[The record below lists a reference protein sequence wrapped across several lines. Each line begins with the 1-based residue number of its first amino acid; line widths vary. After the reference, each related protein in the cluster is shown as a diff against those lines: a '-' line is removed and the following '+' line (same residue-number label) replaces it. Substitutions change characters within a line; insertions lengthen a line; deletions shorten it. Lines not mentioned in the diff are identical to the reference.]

1 MDSESIP
8 HREDIAIIGM
18 DVRVPG
24 AKSIE
29 EFWGNLRNGVESIHS
44 FSPEELSAAGVTSE
58 ILKNPNFV
66 NSGAQAEGLDCFD
79 ASFFGISPREAQIMD
94 PQHRVFLEAAW
105 AVLERAGYD
114 PEEFDGLI
122 GVFGGVAPNTYRYK
136 VLDKN
141 PALLEGVGEYLSM
154 LCSERE
160 YAITRT
166 AFKLNL
172 CGPSLCVNTACSTSG
187 VALHLACQSLLSG
200 ENDMCLVGG
209 ARVRAPLSAGYVY
222 QEDGIPSPDG
232 HCRAFDAEARGT
244 AIGNG
249 IGMVLIK
256 RLSDA
261 LRDGDWIH
269 AIVRGTAVSNDGAAK
284 VGFTAPGVR
293 GQSAAIAEAI
303 AMAGISAETIQ
314 YLEAHGTGTAL
325 GDPIEIAAATKA
337 FREST
342 DQQAFCAIGSVKTNI
357 GHLDAGAGIAG
368 VIKTALALEN
378 RLIPPSLN
386 FKKPNPQIDFEN
398 SPFYVNDKLS
408 EWPRNGYPRRA
419 GVSSFGLGGTNAHII
434 LEEAPQLKSSSSGRP
449 WHLLV
454 LSAKTDTALDQAT
467 KNLATHL
474 KMTPE
479 LSLADVA
486 YTLTVGRRAFNHR
499 KMLVCRNSE
508 DASSLI
514 EIGDPQK
521 VISNVPD
528 ADERNVVFMFSG
540 QGSQY
545 INMGLELYEVEST
558 FREQVDVCAEILKPH
573 LNLDIRQVLFPADTK
588 LDEASELL
596 NQTHMTQ
603 PALFVIE
610 YALTKLWSAWGVQP
624 QAMIGHSIGEYVA
637 ACLAGVFSL
646 ESALALVAARG
657 HLMQQLPSG
666 AMLAVPLPEE
676 EVQSHLGQRLSLAAV
691 NSPMSCVVSGPIGD
705 VDVLQHQLLESGIE
719 CRRLHTS
726 HAFHSMMMDPILET
740 FAGRVKEIDLQPP
753 HIPYISNVSG
763 TWISEVEA
771 TDPSYWV
778 NHIRQTVR
786 FSDGLQVLLQDSEQI
801 LLEIGPGQTL
811 STFARRHPKKV
822 KSQDV
827 VSSLR
832 HPKEQTPE
840 FAFLLNS
847 LGRLWL
853 AGVKIDWSQ
862 FYALET
868 RLRVPLP
875 TYPFERKRYWVEAV
889 THAREPEI
897 DSTLLTEASLDESQ
911 ALTMDCQ
918 HMVSTPRLNRSERI
932 VSELKSLIEDLIGID
947 PTNIDIHAT
956 FLELGFDSLLLT
968 QANAAIKKTFEVK
981 ILFRQLFEEF
991 STINSL
997 AQHIDTQ
1004 LPPEAFPDETQEVQ
1018 LQLTNSIAPVSSIES
1033 LPGDSAFKSMPPVKR
1048 DLENAEMS
1056 IESSL
1061 ENVIIQQ
1068 IQTNT
1073 QLLEILRDRNRQQGN
1088 FTSSS
1093 TSIMPQP
1100 SGAIDTKD
1108 ISGIDV
1114 SIIRDRWELDFKAEL
1129 SALSE
1134 RESTVASELGIKGM
1148 DVYDGLEYDLNDLCS
1163 AYVCQYFQS
1172 CEINI
1177 SEGSQYKETEL
1188 QKSLKVLP
1196 KFEKFFHYMLSIL
1209 TEDKIIKLENG
1220 EIQFLKVQP
1229 ALKDPQSLK
1238 DLLMKNYPKFIGIFE
1253 MLDHCAK
1260 HFRDALSGEMPA
1272 IQVLFPDGTR
1282 DLIKR
1287 NLEDNTIEHQR
1298 LRIYKLLTKELI
1310 LKLSANSPV
1319 RILEV
1324 GAGSGSLTWEL
1335 AEALQGRDVTYYFT
1349 DIGRAFVNAAKKEA
1363 ARRGLGMMK
1372 FGVLDIAKDSEEQ
1385 GFKPESFDIILALN
1399 VVHATPN
1406 IESTLGNLKKL
1417 LMPRGFLC
1425 LIELVTAH
1433 RWTNLVWG
1441 TTEGWWYFNDG
1452 YREYT
1457 PLVGFDQWERACRNQ
1472 SFGFVD
1478 ALPFDAEKRSRT
1490 DSGLILAMRNAPS
1503 PMQKG
1508 GTSSEPERVDLVGE
1522 GISGLS
1528 PQKPVKDRTRSL
1540 STTQRQHLDALIK
1553 RFTARTKES
1562 KRLTQVHR
1570 ANLADPRT
1578 AAGFQL
1584 PWKELV
1590 YPIFAAKSYGSKLLD
1605 VDGNEWLDITMGFGV
1620 SLFGHSPPF
1629 IVDAIEKQLRD
1640 TMATGPQTA
1649 LSGQVADLV
1658 CEFTGMERVAFCNTG
1673 SEAVLAAIRMAR
1685 HMTGRERIAVFSG
1698 AYHGIF
1704 DEVLVKSISTKGRR
1718 LSIPVA
1724 SGIPRKAVEDVLVL
1738 DYGDFH
1744 SLDIIKDHADEL
1756 AAVLV
1761 EPIQS
1766 RHPEI
1771 QPREFLHALRDLTEG
1786 ISLPLIFDEM
1796 ITGFRLHF
1804 GGAQAHFGVKADIA
1818 AYGKVVGG
1826 GMPIGI
1832 VGGKAE
1838 YLDAL
1843 DGGMWN
1849 FGDDSV
1855 PEVGTTWF
1863 AGTFVRHPLSL
1874 AAAHAALSQLKK
1886 CGPKL
1891 LEDVNQKTSQFA
1903 SDLNHYFEQNQV
1915 PIRIVHFATLFLI
1928 RFIDN
1933 HQFSG
1938 LFWHYLRDNG
1948 VHCHEGRPNYLTVAH
1963 TEEDIAFLITS
1974 FKKAAGEMRA
1984 GGFLEET
1991 PVLESSEKKVLS
2003 TPESIATVEK
2013 TETFEPG
2020 FREIPLTDA
2029 QLEIWLATCLGDEA
2043 SCAFNVSTSLYLKG
2057 PLNVDL
2063 LRRAMNQVCNRHE
2076 ALRTTI
2082 IKNGEYQRIADNLQ
2096 IEVPF
2101 IDLSIH
2107 QADKRDAEIHTFKKN
2122 EVEEPFDLVK
2132 GPLFRARIIKM
2143 DQEKHLVIFT
2153 AHHIICDGWSL
2164 EIILQDLSACHSSLM
2179 DTASVGLQNT
2189 FQFSEFTQ
2197 WLRDEQ
2203 NKSSVT
2209 DTESFWLEQFSE
2221 NVPTLELP
2229 TDRPRPPVKTYS
2241 CRQQSMTIQSTQY
2254 RELDR
2259 LAKENG
2265 CTTFSLLLAAYY
2277 ILLQRLS
2284 GQEDIVVGLAAGG
2297 QSSIGNK
2304 KLIGH
2309 CVNLLPIR
2317 NHINPGQKVSDYLA
2331 LVRNLLCDAFEHQ
2344 HYSFGSLIKKLN
2356 LPRDLSRIPLI
2367 STIITYETSA
2377 KGIQFEGLDSTIK
2390 PNLRNFCN
2398 FDLEFY
2404 LKEVNNEII
2413 LRFDYNTDLFDDLT
2427 IRRWLAYYQ
2436 CVLKSIVANPNDQ
2449 IANLSVLEEHERN
2462 QIVVEW
2468 NNTKSDYPQTKCLH
2482 HLFEEQVEN
2491 TPNER
2496 AVVFEGKHLTY
2507 AQLNKQANQV
2517 AHYLQKH
2524 GVGPGVTVGLCVDRS
2539 CEMIV
2544 GLLGI
2549 LKAGGA
2555 YVPLDPSYPQERLAF
2570 ILGDAEIMVLVTQ
2583 ASLRDQLPDLT
2594 AHIVCLDIE
2603 WEVMA
2608 QESHANLPVAPTA
2621 DSLAYVIYTSGSTG
2635 KPKGVEI
2642 PHSALLNF
2650 LEAMRKELGLTAHDR
2665 MLAVTTIAFDIAGL
2679 EIFGPLIVGG
2689 QVHLVNREDAMDGR
2703 RLMEQ
2708 IQGSKATVMQATPA
2722 SWRMLVEAGWE
2733 GTPDLTV
2740 LCGGAELSRGLADLL
2755 LLRGRA
2761 LWNLYGPT
2769 ETTIWS
2775 AMHRVEAG
2783 QLPIPIGRPIV
2794 NTQLYVLND
2803 YQQVQPIGV
2812 AGELYIG
2819 GKGLARGYRG
2829 RPDLTKEK
2837 FIQNPFSAS
2846 QGARLY
2852 RTGDWVKR
2860 LPDGNIE
2867 FLGRVD
2873 HQVKLRGFR
2882 IELGEIEAVL
2892 GCHSAVQECVVVAP
2906 TDDAGEMTHL
2916 VVYVVPTS
2924 KSLEKPRHQE
2934 FRKFL
2939 GKTLPEYMIPSEF
2952 VWLDALPLTPNG
2964 KVDREKLPAKEQSLS
2979 EAAETYIAPRNSL
2992 ERQVAIIWQDVL
3004 GKHPI
3009 GVTDNFFDLGGESLL
3024 AVRLARALERA
3035 LQTKISISMI
3045 FQTQTI
3051 ERLVKILAKDQPQTP
3066 SRARATESCLAP
3078 IKTSGS
3084 NLPIFCMMFG
3094 DTFRPF
3100 MKDFPDQPL
3109 YGIFFTHARAG
3120 LPISDLTVEDLAA
3133 QYVKEIR
3140 EIQPNGPYYLAGYSF
3155 GGLVAYEMAR
3165 QLLDNREVV
3174 AFLALVDPTSPLL
3187 QDSSQ
3192 PQCQNRLQSISKAVV
3207 NEALTSDHRDEIN
3220 LSLRAK
3226 IPHSIL
3232 GRLQSWSWKKQ
3243 LKKIFFKVYFMF
3255 GYPLPPY
3262 FQKFYYNTIIDSLSS
3277 QYVPG
3282 PYAGRISL
3290 FQTDTRLLKY
3300 WSELCMKVDRVY
3312 DLPVGHLEI
3321 TDGCYAE
3328 TLYAQLMACLK
3339 EAQTQGERSRTL
3351 NSGVTR

>member
-1 MDSESIP
+1 MDNESIP
-8 HREDIAIIGM
+8 NREDIAIIGM

-24 AKSIE
+24 ARNIE
-29 EFWGNLRNGVESIHS
+29 EFWSNLQNGVESVCS
-44 FSPEELSAAGVTSE
+44 FSAEELAAAGVTSE
-58 ILKNPNFV
+58 TLKDPNFV
-66 NSGAQAEGLDCFD
+66 NSGAQAEDLDCFD
-79 ASFFGISPREAQIMD
+79 ALFFGISPREAQIMD

-114 PEEFDGLI
+114 PEQFKGLI
-122 GVFGGVAPNTYRYK
+122 GVFGGLAPNTYRYK

-141 PALLEGVGEYLSM
+141 PAILEGVGEYLSM
-154 LCSERE
+154 ICSERE

-244 AIGNG
+244 VIGNG
-249 IGMVLIK
+249 IGMILIK

-357 GHLDAGAGIAG
+357 GHLDAGAGVAG
-368 VIKTALALEN
+368 IIKTALALEN

-386 FKKPNPQIDFEN
+386 YKKPNPQIDFEN

-408 EWPRNGYPRRA
+408 EWPRNGHPRRA

-434 LEEAPQLKSSSSGRP
+434 LEEAPQLESSSSGRP

-454 LSAKTDTALDQAT
+454 LSAKTDTALHQAS
-467 KNLATHL
+467 KNLAMHL
-474 KMTPE
+474 KMNPE

-486 YTLTVGRRAFNHR
+486 YTLKLGRRAFNHR
-499 KMLVCRNSE
+499 RMLVCQKIE
-508 DASSLI
+508 DAVSMI
-514 EIGDPQK
+514 EIGDPQH
-521 VISNVPD
+521 VISSIQP
-528 ADERNVVFMFSG
+528 AKERNVVFMFSG

-545 INMGLELYEVEST
+545 IKMGSELYAVEST
-558 FREQVDVCAEILKPH
+558 FREQVDVCAEILKPS
-573 LNLDIRQVLFPADTK
+573 LNLDIRQVLFPQDTK

-610 YALTKLWSAWGVQP
+610 YALAKMWSAWGVQP

-646 ESALALVAARG
+646 ESALALVATRG
-657 HLMQQLPSG
+657 RLMQQLPPG

-676 EVQSHLGQRLSLAAV
+676 EVKSHLGERLSLAAV
-691 NSPMSCVVSGPIGD
+691 NSPMSCVVSGPISD
-705 VDVLQHQLLESGIE
+705 VDALQHQLLESGIE

-726 HAFHSMMMDPILET
+726 HAFHSAMMDPILET
-740 FAGRVKEIDLQPP
+740 FAERVKEIDLQPP

-763 TWISEVEA
+763 TWISAVEA
-771 TDPSYWV
+771 TDPSYWA
-778 NHIRQTVR
+778 NHIRQTVK

-801 LLEIGPGQTL
+801 VLEVGPGQTL
-811 STFARRHPKKV
+811 STFARRHPKNV

-875 TYPFERKRYWVEAV
+875 TYPFERKRYWVEAI
-889 THAREPEI
+889 THAREPVI
-897 DSTLLTEASLDESQ
+897 DSTLLTEASPDESQ
-911 ALTMDCQ
+911 TLTIDRQYMD
-918 HMVSTPRLNRSERI
+918 STPRLNRSERI
-932 VSELKSLIEDLIGID
+932 VSELKSLIEDLTGID
-947 PTNIDIHAT
+947 PTDIDIHAT

-997 AQHIDTQ
+997 AGYIDTQ
-1004 LPPEAFPDETQEVQ
+1004 LPPEAFPDKTQEVQ
-1018 LQLTNSIAPVSSIES
+1018 LQLRNPITPVSSIES
-1033 LPGDSAFKSMPPVKR
+1033 LPGNSAFKSMQPGKR
-1048 DLENAEMS
+1048 DLEDGEAG

-1061 ENVIIQQ
+1061 ENMIIQQ

-1073 QLLEILRDRNRQQGN
+1073 KLLEILRDRNRHQGH

-1114 SIIRDRWELDFKAEL
+1114 SMKRDRWELDFKAEL
-1129 SALSE
+1129 SALSG
-1134 RESTVASELGIKGM
+1134 RESTLARELGIQGM
-1148 DVYDGLEYDLNDLCS
+1148 DVYDGLEHALNDLCS

-1172 CEINI
+1172 CDIKI
-1177 SEGSQYKETEL
+1177 SDGCQYKVLEL
-1188 QKSLKVLP
+1188 QRILRVVP
-1196 KFEKFFHYMLSIL
+1196 KFEKFFHYMLKVL
-1209 TEDKIIKLENG
+1209 TEDKVIKCENDEILFLEV
-1220 EIQFLKVQP
+1220 KP

-1238 DLLMKNYPKFIGIFE
+1238 DSLMSTYPQFMGIFE
-1253 MLDHCAK
+1253 MLDHCAQ

-1310 LKLSANSPV
+1310 LKLAANSPV

-1335 AEALQGRDVTYYFT
+1335 AEALKDRDVTYYFT

-1363 ARRGLGMMK
+1363 DRRGLGMMK

-1417 LMPRGFLC
+1417 LMPRGFIC

-1452 YREYT
+1452 YREHT
-1457 PLVGFDQWERACRNQ
+1457 PLVGFDQWERACQNQ
-1472 SFGFVD
+1472 SFGFVH

-1490 DSGLILAMRNAPS
+1490 DSGLFLAMRNEPS
-1503 PMQKG
+1503 PTLKG
-1508 GTSSEPERVDLVGE
+1508 GPSAEPKRVDLVGE

-1528 PQKPVKDRTRSL
+1528 PQKLVKDRTRSL
-1540 STTQRQHLDALIK
+1540 STTQQQHLDALIK

-1562 KRLTQVHR
+1562 KRLTQAYR
-1570 ANLADPRT
+1570 TNLADPRT

-1620 SLFGHSPPF
+1620 SIFGHSPPF
-1629 IVDAIEKQLRD
+1629 IVEAIEKQLKE

-1685 HMTGRERIAVFSG
+1685 HVTGRERIAVFSG

-1704 DEVLVKSISTKGRR
+1704 DEVLVKSISSKGRK

-1744 SLDIIKDHADEL
+1744 SLDMIKDYANEL

-1766 RHPEI
+1766 RNPEI
-1771 QPREFLHALRDLTEG
+1771 QPREFLHALRDLTEKKN
-1786 ISLPLIFDEM
+1786 LPLIFDEM

-1891 LEDVNQKTSQFA
+1891 LEDVNQKTSKFA
-1903 SDLNHYFEQNQV
+1903 GDLNHYFEQSQL

-1938 LFWHYLRDNG
+1938 LFWHYLRDSG
-1948 VHCHEGRPNYLTVAH
+1948 IHCHEGRPNYLTVAH
-1963 TEEDIAFLITS
+1963 TEEDIAILIEA
-1974 FKKAAGEMRA
+1974 FKKAGEEMRA
-1984 GGFLEET
+1984 GGFLAES
-1991 PVLESSEKKVLS
+1991 PALGSSEKRVLS
-2003 TPESIATVEK
+2003 SPESRVTVEK
-2013 TETFEPG
+2013 MEAFESG

-2029 QLEIWLATCLGDEA
+2029 QLEIWLATCLGNEA
-2043 SCAFNVSTSLYLKG
+2043 SCAFNVSTSLCLKG

-2082 IKNGEYQRIADNLQ
+2082 VKNGDYQRIAETLQ
-2096 IEVPF
+2096 IEMPF

-2107 QADKRDAEIHTFKKN
+2107 QANKRDAEIHTFKKN

-2132 GPLFRARIIKM
+2132 GPLFRARIVKM
-2143 DQEKHLVIFT
+2143 GQEEHLVIFT
-2153 AHHIICDGWSL
+2153 VHHIICDGWSL
-2164 EIILQDLSACHSSLM
+2164 EIILQDLSACYSSLM
-2179 DTASVGLQNT
+2179 DTASVELQKT
-2189 FQFSEFTQ
+2189 LQFSEFTQ

-2203 NKSSVT
+2203 DKSSVT
-2209 DTESFWLEQFSE
+2209 DTESFWLEPFSE

-2229 TDRPRPPVKTYS
+2229 TDRPRPPIKTYS
-2241 CRQQSMTIQSTQY
+2241 CRQQSITIQSTQY

-2265 CTTFSLLLAAYY
+2265 CTIFSLLLAAYY

-2297 QSSIGNK
+2297 QSSLGNK
-2304 KLIGH
+2304 KLVGH

-2317 NHINPGQKVSDYLA
+2317 NHINPGQKVSDSFSI
-2331 LVRNLLCDAFEHQ
+2331 VRNLLCDAFEHQ
-2344 HYSFGSLIKKLN
+2344 HYSFSSLIKKLN
-2356 LPRDLSRIPLI
+2356 LSRDLSRIPLI

-2377 KGIQFEGLDSTIK
+2377 RGIHFEGLDSTIK

-2404 LKEVNNEII
+2404 LKEADDEII

-2427 IRRWLAYYQ
+2427 IRRWLDHYQ
-2436 CVLKSIVANPNDQ
+2436 CVLKSIVANPNEK
-2449 IANLSVLEEHERN
+2449 ISNLSILEEHEKT
-2462 QIVVEW
+2462 QILVEW
-2468 NNTKSDYPQTKCLH
+2468 NNTQSDYPQTKCMH
-2482 HLFEEQVEN
+2482 YIFEEQVEK
-2491 TPNER
+2491 TPNAS
-2496 AVVFEGKHLTY
+2496 AVIFEGKHLTY
-2507 AQLNKQANQV
+2507 TQLNKQANQV
-2517 AHYLQKH
+2517 AHYLQKR
-2524 GVGPGVTVGLCVDRS
+2524 GVQQETPVGICVERS
-2539 CEMIV
+2539 FQMIV
-2544 GLLGI
+2544 GLMGI

-2555 YVPLDPSYPQERLAF
+2555 YVPLDPTYPKERLS
-2570 ILGDAEIMVLVTQ
+2570 LMLHDAKVPLLLTQNRLQESIPLSNTEVL
-2583 ASLRDQLPDLT
+2583 
-2594 AHIVCLDIE
+2594 CLDSDWGVISG
-2603 WEVMA
+2603 
-2608 QESHANLPVAPTA
+2608 ESEENAGGHLQSNN
-2621 DSLAYVIYTSGSTG
+2621 LAYVIFTSGSSG
-2635 KPKGVEI
+2635 RPKGVAIEHRSVVQLI
-2642 PHSALLNF
+2642 SWSRETF
-2650 LEAMRKELGLTAHDR
+2650 SRKELSGVLCSTS
-2665 MLAVTTIAFDIAGL
+2665 ICFDL
-2679 EIFGPLIVGG
+2679 SVFEIFVTL
-2689 QVHLVNREDAMDGR
+2689 
-2703 RLMEQ
+2703 
-2708 IQGSKATVMQATPA
+2708 S
-2722 SWRMLVEAGWE
+2722 
-2733 GTPDLTV
+2733 
-2740 LCGGAELSRGLADLL
+2740 CGGKIILAENVLQLPEIPAANEVTLINTVPSAIKELLNLREVPKSVRTINLAGEPLKGSLVRTIYEKTSVEQVYD
-2755 LLRGRA
+2755 
-2761 LWNLYGPT
+2761 LYGPSEDT
-2769 ETTIWS
+2769 VYSTFSKRNIDSPETI
-2775 AMHRVEAG
+2775 G
-2783 QLPIPIGRPIV
+2783 KPIA
-2794 NTQLYVLND
+2794 NTQVYILDPHLHLV
-2803 YQQVQPIGV
+2803 PIGV
-2812 AGELYIG
+2812 PGELHIG
-2819 GKGLARGYRG
+2819 GDGLARGYLN
-2829 RPDLTKEK
+2829 RPELTKER
-2837 FIQNPFSAS
+2837 FIPNPFNKNP
-2846 QGARLY
+2846 QARLY
-2852 RTGDWVKR
+2852 KSGDLAR
-2860 LPDGNIE
+2860 FLPDGQIE
-2867 FLGRVD
+2867 FLGRLD
-2873 HQVKLRGFR
+2873 HQVKIRGFR
-2882 IELGEIEAVL
+2882 IELGEIE
-2892 GCHSAVQECVVVAP
+2892 SALALHPDIRESVVSAKSEQTEDKRLVAY
-2906 TDDAGEMTHL
+2906 L
-2916 VVYVVPTS
+2916 VSSSGSISSVS
-2924 KSLEKPRHQE
+2924 DLRIFLNEK
-2934 FRKFL
+2934 
-2939 GKTLPEYMIPSEF
+2939 LPQYMIPSAF

-2964 KVDREKLPAKEQSLS
+2964 KVDREKLPAKKQSLS
-2979 EAAETYIAPRNSL
+2979 EAAETYVAPRNSL
-2992 ERQVAIIWQDVL
+2992 ERQVVIIWQDVL
-3004 GKHPI
+3004 GQNPI

-3024 AVRLARALERA
+3024 AVRLARALERV

-3051 ERLVKILAKDQPQTP
+3051 ERLVKILAKDQPQIP
-3066 SRARATESCLAP
+3066 SRAPATESCLVP

-3084 NLPIFCMMFG
+3084 NIPIFCMSFG
-3094 DTFRPF
+3094 NTFRPF
-3100 MKDFPDQPL
+3100 MKDYPDQPL
-3109 YGIFFTHARAG
+3109 YGIYFTRAHNG
-3120 LPISDLTVEDLAA
+3120 FPISDLTLEDLAA

-3165 QLLDNREVV
+3165 QLLDKREVV
-3174 AFLALVDPTSPLL
+3174 AFLALVDPTTPFL
-3187 QDSSQ
+3187 QDFSQ
-3192 PQCQNRLQSISKAVV
+3192 PQRQNRLQSISKADV
-3207 NEALTSDHRDEIN
+3207 NEALTSGRRGDIN
-3220 LSLRAK
+3220 LSLLAK
-3226 IPHSIL
+3226 IPRGIL

-3243 LKKIFFKVYFMF
+3243 LKEIFFKLYFIF

-3262 FQKFYYNTIIDSLSS
+3262 FRKFYYNTIKDNLAN

-3282 PYAGRISL
+3282 PYAGGISL
-3290 FQTDTRLLKY
+3290 FQTDTRLIRY
-3300 WSELCMKVDRVY
+3300 WSELCMKVERVY
-3312 DLPVGHLEI
+3312 DVPVGHLEI
-3321 TDGCYAE
+3321 TDGFYAE
-3328 TLYAQLMACLK
+3328 ALYTQLMACLK
-3339 EAQTQGERSRTL
+3339 EAQTQGGRSRTL
-3351 NSGVTR
+3351 EHVHTI